1 MSSGGQ
7 CYSCGAEFGIF
18 RKEHGCKNCGFV
30 FCSKCLGKKI
40 EVPRLNNSKGSV
52 CNRCFNLL
60 KGSLKSSSPPS
71 SSVSSTPQL
80 YPPSPPL
87 AYKKRMEALKVRES
101 QTTSTHSNT
110 SKKKPTSVPATYH
123 GMSKADIEIA
133 ERLERLREKPKCE
146 VETEEQL
153 EDRLAA
159 IKGMDPSR
167 YKESKNNKSVVLK
180 TDRRT
185 QQEQIDDL
193 LEEIASS
200 VALEASLPD
209 PDAIIQQRLDQLRQ
223 DDDQHHR
230 HRKKSNDDD
239 DGGGS
244 GGSGG
249 GGGGGGSRTSSDNT
263 NSSANPSI
271 TSTSTT
277 NTTTINLS
285 SVTSSSNNNNNNY
298 NNSQIDARPPSRRST
313 DNNLSS
319 SSPSMR
325 KAAPPS
331 NRAAYLKDT
340 SVTTTTMRAEA
351 KDNAVNTN
359 TNTNTLSLS
368 EFLSNNLNKASCG
381 PDKQPY
387 EKNINFGSDT
397 TYEGFDA
404 VNINALM
411 TEVKQVKEEVER
423 NLKRS
428 GSDNVMRAG
437 DRKSWKNFDY
447 TEADLQKEADEVAR
461 RLTAEALREKEDEE
475 KNKQ

>member
-52 CNRCFNLL
+52 CNRCFTLL
-60 KGSLKSSSPPS
+60 KGGLKTSSPPS
-71 SSVSSTPQL
+71 SGPSTPQQF
-80 YPPSPPL
+80 PPSPPL

-110 SKKKPTSVPATYH
+110 SKKKPTSVPAMYH

-133 ERLERLREKPKCE
+133 ERLERLRERPKCE

-153 EDRLAA
+153 EHRLAA

-180 TDRRT
+180 SDRRT

-239 DGGGS
+239 DDDN
-244 GGSGG
+244 GG
-249 GGGGGGSRTSSDNT
+249 GGGGGGSRTSSA
-263 NSSANPSI
+263 NSSI
-271 TSTSTT
+271 KSTST
-277 NTTTINLS
+277 TTTINLS
-285 SVTSSSNNNNNNY
+285 SVTSSSSNNNNNNY
-298 NNSQIDARPPSRRST
+298 NSQIGALPLGRTST
-313 DNNLSS
+313 DNLSS
-319 SSPSMR
+319 SSPSAR
-325 KAAPPS
+325 KPTPPS
-331 NRAAYLKDT
+331 NRAAYFKDT
-340 SVTTTTMRAEA
+340 SVTTNTNTTRAEA
-351 KDNAVNTN
+351 KDHAVNTNTN